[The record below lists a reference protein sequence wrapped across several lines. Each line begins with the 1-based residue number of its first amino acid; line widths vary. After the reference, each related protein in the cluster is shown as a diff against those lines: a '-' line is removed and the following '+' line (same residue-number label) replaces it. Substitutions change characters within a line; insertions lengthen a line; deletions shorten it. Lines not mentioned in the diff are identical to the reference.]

1 MMKLMLSVSKNYKIQ
16 ISQKK
21 TKKNIKNKLE
31 IFKHY
36 HREHAKVIH
45 INNYK
50 I

>member
-21 TKKNIKNKLE
+21 IKKNINNKLE

-36 HREHAKVIH
+36 HPEHAKDLP
-45 INNYK
+45 INNFK
-50 I
+50 N